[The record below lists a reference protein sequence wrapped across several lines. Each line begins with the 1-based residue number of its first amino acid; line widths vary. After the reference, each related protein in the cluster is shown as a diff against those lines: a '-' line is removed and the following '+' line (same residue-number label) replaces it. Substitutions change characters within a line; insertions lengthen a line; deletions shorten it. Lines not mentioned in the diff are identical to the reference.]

1 MASAIFENIA
11 DIDIKQLNNFI
22 KSNDISSEGAKFMKH
37 TRRLQKMSKYN
48 KAQRDKK
55 KQLELELEQKK
66 KLLQKEYNCI
76 LDEVNELKEMKIF
89 YELLNI
95 GCAFKRYSLT
105 VIGDGYSSNTA
116 STSDYQKYDI

>member
-89 YELLNI
+89 YELLKLLEEI
-95 GCAFKRYSLT
+95 DQQEYEEL
-105 VIGDGYSSNTA
+105 
-116 STSDYQKYDI
+116 